1 MQRCRKQ
8 KLSGGAKVN
17 IINIYIILLCITQK
31 IWGGHG
37 PLAPPLSYAYGMHA
51 LYSDSTISLDTYIL
65 LYIHESVYF
74 VFSGF

>member
-1 MQRCRKQ
+1 MAKKRLFEDLSKIDEVQRCRKQ

-37 PLAPPLSYAYGMHA
+37 PLAPPFLR
-51 LYSDSTISLDTYIL
+51 L
-65 LYIHESVYF
+65 
-74 VFSGF
+74 